1 VCTDIG
7 DLDHPCAWSDL
18 PDCDIRGTAFMQM
31 AMVSGP
37 PEFAVIG
44 PVASHWSPRF
54 EVLDQCQQPS
64 TYRRRELPLGSEYL
78 RMQHDCP

>member
-1 VCTDIG
+1 
-7 DLDHPCAWSDL
+7 
-18 PDCDIRGTAFMQM
+18 MQM